1 MSEQAKV
8 GDTISVHYTGRLADG
23 QVFDSSEGND
33 PLAFVIG
40 ARQVIPGF
48 ENGVV
53 GLAIGDKKT
62 IEIKAEN
69 AYGARVEE
77 LSQTVQR
84 ELLRMDVQPEIG
96 MSFMVQTPDGQE
108 IPVSITEITEE
119 TITLD
124 ANHPLAG
131 RDLTFDIEVI
141 ALKAVA

>member
-1 MSEQAKV
+1 MSEQAKI

-23 QVFDSSEGND
+23 QVFDSSEGNE

-62 IEIKAEN
+62 IEIKAED
-69 AYGARVEE
+69 AYGARIEE
-77 LSQTVQR
+77 LAQTVQR

-131 RDLTFDIEVI
+131 KDLTFDIEVI
-141 ALKAVA
+141 TLKVAA

>member
-62 IEIKAEN
+62 IEIKAED
-69 AYGARVEE
+69 AYGARAEE

-131 RDLTFDIEVI
+131 KDLTFDVEVVD
-141 ALKAVA
+141 LSKVA

>member
-1 MSEQAKV
+1 MSEQAKI

-23 QVFDSSEGND
+23 QVFDSSEGNE

-62 IEIKAEN
+62 IEIKAED
-69 AYGARVEE
+69 AYGARIEE
-77 LSQTVQR
+77 LAQTVQR

-131 RDLTFDIEVI
+131 KDLTFDIEVI
-141 ALKAVA
+141 TLKAAA